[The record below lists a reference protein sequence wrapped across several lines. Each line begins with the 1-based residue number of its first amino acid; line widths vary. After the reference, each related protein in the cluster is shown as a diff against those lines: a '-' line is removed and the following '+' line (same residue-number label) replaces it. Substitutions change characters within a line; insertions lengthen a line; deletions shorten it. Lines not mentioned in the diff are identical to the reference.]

1 MASYGVLLTFC
12 PTKQPHKF
20 YPMLIFNRNSTTV
33 QPTMTSTNSFFPFS
47 NNQNHSIHWSV
58 GPWGPRRFVHGLI
71 DACLF
76 IHRIP
81 RSHWVQRIFTGL
93 QLKSLTHLAVEI
105 QMGSQEESHGES
117 LSPLRT
123 GIKCH
128 FWWGVVYHFWTHLDA
143 ASPRIFYSVEAKMK
157 LEYVRGILGLGQTY
171 HNKSMS
177 SFDIANSW
185 WNFGLELPHLP
196 KGPLV
201 FGNFKATE
209 DNGSILLQVLPSAAV
224 QKLIWFQWIPL
235 DPQSIP
241 FPHFFHG
248 IIWPF
253 HLFPSISIH
262 FHLCPSSIF
271 PILKAVFTK
280 LAPSFQPASP
290 IILRGVAHQTSGKPC
305 RCPAAEKRRT
315 DAGPA
320 AATSWQIDIADSR
333 AMECYGPFIDDLL
346 YLYIHLYIYIY
357 YSKCGIFHDF
367 PWCSITR
374 GHTYNT
380 CPF

>member
-33 QPTMTSTNSFFPFS
+33 QPTMTSTKSFFPFS
-47 NNQNHSIHWSV
+47 NNQNQSIHWSV
-58 GPWGPRRFVHGLI
+58 GPWGPRRFVHSLI

-143 ASPRIFYSVEAKMK
+143 ASPRIFLWNCVEAKMK

-253 HLFPSISIH
+253 HLFSINFHPFPSRISRFWRLSLLNWLH
-262 FHLCPSSIF
+262 PFSQHL
-271 PILKAVFTK
+271 
-280 LAPSFQPASP
+280 PSFWGASRIKPAENLVDVRQPRREELTLALGGD
-290 IILRGVAHQTSGKPC
+290 IL
-305 RCPAAEKRRT
+305 
-315 DAGPA
+315 
-320 AATSWQIDIADSR
+320 ADR
-333 AMECYGPFIDDLL
+333 YR
-346 YLYIHLYIYIY
+346 
-357 YSKCGIFHDF
+357 
-367 PWCSITR
+367 W
-374 GHTYNT
+374 
-380 CPF
+380 